1 MKNRIDI
8 RVGAAK
14 FTPWNWYLRISMCRA
29 KKRVFS
35 APIVT
40 VHSMD
45 KRDTE
50 TSSFEV
56 DDVVLLEVV
65 LMSVVDCRCSIITG
79 GQWIVL

>member
-1 MKNRIDI
+1 
-8 RVGAAK
+8 
-14 FTPWNWYLRISMCRA
+14 MCRA

-40 VHSMD
+40 VHPRD
-45 KRDTE
+45 KWDTE

-65 LMSVVDCRCSIITG
+65 LMSVVDCRSSIITG
-79 GQWIVL
+79 GQWIIL